1 MVQAPFTNIQ
11 SKIKIIH
18 ILCHSFTPIQG
29 FHQGSLLSMYYAL
42 LRLRYLQFSLML
54 IHRIK
59 GIHTVDHEI
68 KTVDFADYDT
78 TIF

>member
-11 SKIKIIH
+11 SKIKISH
-18 ILCHSFTPIQG
+18 ILCDSFTPIQG
-29 FHQGSLLSMYYAL
+29 FHQGCLLSMYYAL
-42 LRLRYLQFSLML
+42 LRLRYLKFSLML
-54 IHRIK
+54 IQRIK